1 LFLDPSG
8 ADHYAC
14 SVAQSTGGSSGL
26 ERLIE
31 VAAERL
37 SERAEGPIQ
46 LRLEQTL
53 SAPERRNLVLR
64 CSFDRAQFDRPQGGR
79 SSVIIKQA
87 ARGYAPEDASHW
99 DTRRLF
105 NEWAGTA
112 FLSTLPGEAHAPR
125 FLAGDRALGFVV
137 LEDLGQPHWSLVQ
150 PLLEGSAADAEHAL
164 RLYVRRL
171 GRMHGSSMTLL
182 PHHEALIAAL
192 RGSLDAS
199 KPALAWAIGSVESI
213 ADVLE
218 PQGLMTTELS
228 RALLAAAEAADA
240 AGPFRAFIHG
250 DPCPDNVFLKG
261 DDLLLI
267 DFELARLG
275 SALLDA
281 VYVLAPFPTCSCAN
295 RVPDSLVPALL
306 DVYRTELSP
315 FCPAALDDGAFE
327 RALLDAAGSSLVS
340 RLGSLLPKCWK
351 EDETWGIAGL
361 RSRVLTGLE
370 RYVALSTRLSG
381 ESSLSGEVER
391 LFAALKARWPGVEL
405 LPVYPAFRA

>member
-8 ADHYAC
+8 GAHYAC

-31 VAAERL
+31 AAAERL
-37 SERAEGPIQ
+37 SERAEGPVRLQ
-46 LRLEQTL
+46 LEQTL
-53 SAPERRNLVLR
+53 SGPERRNLVVR
-64 CSFDRAQFDRPQGGR
+64 CSLDRPLDGR

-87 ARGYAPEDASHW
+87 LRDYAAEDASRW

-125 FLAGDRALGFVV
+125 FLAGDRAHGFVV

-171 GRMHGSSMTLL
+171 ARMHGSSMTLL
-182 PHHEALIAAL
+182 PHHEALIATL
-192 RGSLDAS
+192 RGTLDSS
-199 KPALAWAIGSVESI
+199 KPALAWAIGGVDEI
-213 ADVLE
+213 AAVLE
-218 PQGLMTTELS
+218 PLGLMTVELS

-250 DPCPDNVFLKG
+250 DPCPDNAFFKG
-261 DDLLLI
+261 DDLRLI
-267 DFELARLG
+267 DFELARIG

-281 VYVLAPFPTCSCAN
+281 VYVVAPFPTCWCAN

-315 FCPAALDDGAFE
+315 FCPAALDDAAFE
-327 RALLDAAGSSLVS
+327 RALLDAAGSSLVW
-340 RLGSLLPKCWK
+340 RLASQLPRCRK
-351 EDETWGIAGL
+351 EDETWGIAGV

-370 RYVALSTRLSG
+370 RYVALSTRLGG
-381 ESSLSGEVER
+381 ESSLSSEVAR
-391 LFAALKARWPGVEL
+391 LFDALTARWPGVDL
-405 LPVYPAFRA
+405 LPVYPAFRPRP